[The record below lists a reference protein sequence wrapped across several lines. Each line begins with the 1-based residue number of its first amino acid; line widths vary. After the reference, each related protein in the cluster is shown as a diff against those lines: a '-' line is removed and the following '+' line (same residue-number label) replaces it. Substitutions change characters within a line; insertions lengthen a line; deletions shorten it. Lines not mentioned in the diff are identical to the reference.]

1 MKGEIFALSK
11 SWVLLKCEIRLIS
24 RNQIDFAKSDLT
36 EMRNQSKLYNYPLNL
51 LYLPII
57 IKNSILKPK
66 KFNFSFKK

>member
-1 MKGEIFALSK
+1 MSLPDTRIR
-11 SWVLLKCEIRLIS
+11 VLLKCEIRLIS

-36 EMRNQSKLYNYPLNL
+36 EMRNQTKLYNYPLNL

-57 IKNSILKPK
+57 IKNIILKPK